1 MSKKATKAA
10 DNVFY
15 KARIEAA
22 KFNDALN
29 SRESASEKIG
39 IDRTRLAR
47 IELGSLNPYP
57 EEVLLISDTYSTPE
71 LLNHYCCKLCPIGK
85 HTVVPINQDN
95 IENIY
100 KLSISIF
107 NLLGAGNEMS
117 TTLLDVVEDGKI
129 TEDEKPKV
137 DYIVDNLKKL
147 SGFTNELVIAL
158 EKLEMKDE
166 D

>member
-15 KARIEAA
+15 KARMQAA
-22 KFNDALN
+22 KCNDDLN

-57 EEVLLISDTYSTPE
+57 EEVLLIADTYSAPE
-71 LLNHYCCKLCPIGK
+71 LLNHYCCGLCPIGQN
-85 HTVVPINQDN
+85 TVAPINKDN

-107 NLLGAGNEMS
+107 NLLGVGNEMS

-137 DYIVDNLKKL
+137 DYIVNNLKKL
-147 SGFTNELVIAL
+147 SGLTNDLVIAL
-158 EKLEMKDE
+158 EKIEVD
-166 D
+166 

>member
-1 MSKKATKAA
+1 MSKKATKAI
-10 DNVFY
+10 DNIFY
-15 KARIEAA
+15 KARMEAA
-22 KFNDALN
+22 KFNDSLN
-29 SRESASEKIG
+29 SREGASEKIG

-57 EEVLLISDTYSTPE
+57 EEVLLISDTYNAPE
-71 LLNHYCCKLCPIGK
+71 LLNHYCCHECPIGQ
-85 HTVVPINQDN
+85 HIAIPINQEN
-95 IENIY
+95 VENIY

-137 DYIVDNLKKL
+137 DYIVGNLKKL
-147 SGFTNELVIAL
+147 SGLTNELVIAL
-158 EKLEMKDE
+158 EKLEIE
-166 D
+166 

>member
-1 MSKKATKAA
+1 MSKKATKAI

-15 KARIEAA
+15 KARMEAA
-22 KFNDALN
+22 KFNDFLN

-57 EEVLLISDTYSTPE
+57 EEVLLISDTYNAPE
-71 LLNHYCCKLCPIGK
+71 LLNQYCCNQCSIGKLTVCPIS
-85 HTVVPINQDN
+85 QEN

-107 NLLGAGNEMS
+107 NLLGSENEMS
-117 TTLLDVVEDGKI
+117 KMLLDVVADGKI

-137 DYIVDNLKKL
+137 DYIVENLKKL
-147 SGFTNELVIAL
+147 SGLTNDLVIAF
-158 EKLEMKDE
+158 EKLEVEKE
-166 D
+166 E